1 MRTYLLLLTFF
12 LSSCS
17 QPFMNGD
24 FTFGKANEI
33 AESVRLTPDNPE
45 DEENLQNKA
54 LKNKPNAK
62 QNN

>member
-1 MRTYLLLLTFF
+1 
-12 LSSCS
+12 
-17 QPFMNGD
+17 MNGD